1 MKTLQFFGS
10 SAQSIPQSTAWY
22 LADLGEYLGKQE
34 LYTRQSPQKLKAL
47 KEHAIIESAVS
58 SNRIEGVTVDPERI
72 KKVVLGKA
80 HLRDRD
86 EQEVRGYRSA
96 LELLHTKSGSLTL
109 SEETILKLHRLARGA
124 MGDAGEYKSRDSD
137 IIEQYPD
144 GRSRIRFKTVSAKKT
159 QRYMKSLVT
168 AWQDCIKER
177 WTHPLL
183 ALAACNLDFL
193 CIHPFRDG
201 NGRVS
206 RLLMLLQSYH
216 LGYEVGRYISLERI
230 IEENKQ
236 RYYET
241 LEQSSNGWHEGKHDP
256 FPYLNFVLF
265 ILKEAYKEFEER
277 AGSTVSPR
285 GSKTE
290 MVHHAVNAAEGDF
303 NVTDLEKKCPA
314 VSRDMI
320 RTVLKGMQK
329 EGVVKCIGRGPGAL
343 WRKKG

>member
-58 SNRIEGVTVDPERI
+58 SNRIEGVTVDPARI